1 MADESMALLEG
12 VRKAIEEGD
21 GDFLLEA
28 VNLLAQGITEA
39 EMAEQVVRPL
49 ALSKVHRKRYGAA
62 RRRHF
67 DSDVSSRYNRLL
79 VRVGESVHG
88 YQLRR
93 TRAMRPDPADRRDVA
108 AWAARHRAQF
118 AGRGEGVRLDGVN
131 HSR

>member
-49 ALSKVHRKRYGAA
+49 AFGQSPQ
-62 RRRHF
+62 
-67 DSDVSSRYNRLL
+67 
-79 VRVGESVHG
+79 ET
-88 YQLRR
+88 LRR
-93 TRAMRPDPADRRDVA
+93 CSTKA
-108 AWAARHRAQF
+108 
-118 AGRGEGVRLDGVN
+118 L
-131 HSR
+131 